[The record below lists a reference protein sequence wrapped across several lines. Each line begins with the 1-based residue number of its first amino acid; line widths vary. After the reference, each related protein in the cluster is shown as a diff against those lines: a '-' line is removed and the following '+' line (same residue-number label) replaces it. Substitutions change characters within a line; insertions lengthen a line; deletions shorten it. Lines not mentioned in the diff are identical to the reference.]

1 MAEEEFTIV
10 TIEDNYYRDCFSR
23 VLVIIG
29 CLVASIAALV
39 AMSLYVYLTE
49 PPPVTFGVANDWRIV
64 APVDIQEPYL
74 TDGDLLQW
82 VTDAVPRFFDVDF
95 LHIDDQ
101 LVQLKQYFTD
111 NGYQVFLNQFNN
123 NVDRDK
129 LQTGKMFATNEITGA
144 PIIVNQGTLSGRYA
158 WWVQIPINI
167 SYAGMDTIPSSSIK
181 LTLLVV
187 RTETS
192 NNLNGVAIDNVL
204 VEKGNDSTI
213 VSNG

>member
-23 VLVIIG
+23 VLFIIG
-29 CLVASIAALV
+29 CLVASIVALV
-39 AMSLYVYLTE
+39 AISLYIVFTE
-49 PPPVTFGVANDWRIV
+49 PPPVTFKVAEDWRIL

-74 TDGDLLQW
+74 SEGDILQW
-82 VTDAVPRFFDVDF
+82 IADVVPRLFDVDF

-101 LVQLKQYFTD
+101 LTQLKPFFTD
-111 NGYQVFLNQFNN
+111 NGYQVFINQFNN

-129 LQTGKMFATNEITGA
+129 LQTGKMFATDEITGA
-144 PIIVNQGTLSGRYA
+144 PVILNQGILSGRYA

-167 SYAGMDTIPSSSIK
+167 SYAGMETIPSSSIK

-192 NNLNGVAIDNVL
+192 NSLTGVAIDNVL
-204 VEKGNDSTI
+204 VEKGNDATI

>member
-23 VLVIIG
+23 VLFIIG

-39 AMSLYVYLTE
+39 AISVYILFTE
-49 PPPVTFGVANDWRIV
+49 PPPVVFKVANEWRIV

-74 TDGDLLQW
+74 SEGEILQW
-82 VTDAVPRFFDVDF
+82 VADVVPKLFDVDF
-95 LHIDDQ
+95 LHVDDQ
-101 LVQLKQYFTD
+101 LAQLKQYFTE
-111 NGYQVFLNQFNN
+111 NGYQVFINQFNN

-129 LQTGKMFATNEITGA
+129 LQTGKMFATAEITGS

-167 SYAGMDTIPSSSIK
+167 GYAGMETIPSSSIK

>member
-23 VLVIIG
+23 VLFIIG
-29 CLVASIAALV
+29 CLVASIAALI
-39 AMSLYVYLTE
+39 ALSLYIVFTE
-49 PPPVTFGVANDWRIV
+49 PPPVTFGVASDWRIL

-74 TDGDLLQW
+74 SEAELLQW
-82 VTDAVPRFFDVDF
+82 VADVVPKLFDVDF
-95 LHIDDQ
+95 LHVDDQ
-101 LVQLKQYFTD
+101 LAALNQYFTE

-144 PIIVNQGTLSGRYA
+144 PIILNNGILSGRYA

-167 SYAGMDTIPSSSIK
+167 SYAGMETIPSSSIK

-213 VSNG
+213 VSNR

>member
-23 VLVIIG
+23 VLFIIG

-39 AMSLYVYLTE
+39 AISAYILFTE
-49 PPPVTFGVANDWRIV
+49 PPPVTFKVAEEWRIV
-64 APVDIQEPYL
+64 PPVDIQEPYL
-74 TDGDLLQW
+74 SEGDLLQW
-82 VTDAVPRFFDVDF
+82 VADVVPRLFDVDF

-101 LVQLKQYFTD
+101 LNQLKQYFTD

-129 LQTGKMFATNEITGA
+129 LQSGKMFATDEITGA
-144 PIIVNQGTLSGRYA
+144 PIILNQGLLSGRYA

-167 SYAGMDTIPSSSIK
+167 SYAGMETIPSSSIK

-192 NNLNGVAIDNVL
+192 NSLNGVAIDNVL
-204 VEKGNDSTI
+204 VEKGNDATI
-213 VSNG
+213 VSNR